1 MPGHVLVTGAAGF
14 LGTHL
19 CLRLQASGW
28 TVRALTH
35 RPHPPLGPHIEML
48 LGDVRNGEQLREY
61 AHGCS
66 LIVHLVAA
74 PQHQAPQQLIDTH
87 VTGTLNVLHAA
98 LANDC
103 RVLHTSSCSV
113 YGEALYTPMD
123 EQHPLQGRTPY
134 AAARIAA
141 DMLAESF
148 YRSFQLPLLI
158 LRPFPL
164 YGPGQHRGLIPWLL
178 ERLQAPE
185 DLALDPETVD
195 LLHVA
200 DAAEYF
206 AQALGHIPF
215 DGQTYNLG
223 SGEHWSLSELAT
235 LLLKQL
241 GQDRSLVMSS
251 APQTSL
257 IPNLQALSRWI
268 SWQPQHQLQPA
279 LASLLQ
285 PMTEL

>member
-1 MPGHVLVTGAAGF
+1 VPGHVLVTGAAGF
-14 LGTHL
+14 LGARL

-35 RPHPPLGPHIEML
+35 HPHPPLGPHIEML

-61 AHGCS
+61 ARGCS
-66 LIVHLVAA
+66 LIVHLAAA
-74 PQHQAPQQLIDTH
+74 PEHQAPQQLIDTH

-98 LANDC
+98 LAHDC

-113 YGEALYTPMD
+113 YGEALYTPID

-148 YRSFQLPLLI
+148 HRSFQLPLLI

-164 YGPGQHRGLIPWLL
+164 YGPGQCRGLIPWLL

-185 DLALDPETVD
+185 PLAFDPDRVD
-195 LLHVA
+195 LLHVD

-215 DGQTYNLG
+215 AGQTCNLG
-223 SGEHWSLSELAT
+223 SGEHWSLVDLAT
-235 LLLKQL
+235 LLLAEL
-241 GQDRSLVMSS
+241 GQERPVETTGA
-251 APQTSL
+251 APAHL
-257 IPNLQALSRWI
+257 IPDLQTLARWI
-268 SWQPQHQLQPA
+268 AWQPLQRLRPS
-279 LASLLQ
+279 LGQLLQ
-285 PMTEL
+285 SMTEL